1 MLTGRGGEAHVSQA
15 TRVAIDTEVK
25 RLTSQAYLNAK
36 NLLTQHQDKLHLL
49 AQELMKEETLSGEQV
64 RALVAVTP
72 LKHTPSASAKSLLHA
87 AAAEPGGEGGVVS
100 GADKAGD
107 SGDSGGAPDKLGDKV
122 AEKQAEKKQGGE
134 KNKTSWFGS
143 K

>member
-36 NLLTQHQDKLHLL
+36 NILTQHQDKLHLL

-64 RALVAVTP
+64 RALVGVTP
-72 LKHTPSASAKSLLHA
+72 LKHTRSASAKSLLQA
-87 AAAEPGGEGGVVS
+87 AAAEPGGEGGAVS

-107 SGDSGGAPDKLGDKV
+107 AGGAPDKLGDKV
-122 AEKQAEKKQGGE
+122 AEKQTAKKQGAE

>member
-36 NLLTQHQDKLHLL
+36 NILTQHQDKLHLL

-64 RALVAVTP
+64 RALVGVTP
-72 LKHTPSASAKSLLHA
+72 LKHTRSASAKSLLHP
-87 AAAEPGGEGGVVS
+87 AAAEPGGEGGAVS

-107 SGDSGGAPDKLGDKV
+107 AGDSGGAPDKLGDKV
-122 AEKQAEKKQGGE
+122 AQKHAEKKQGGE
-134 KNKTSWFGS
+134 KNKTSWFGY

>member
-36 NLLTQHQDKLHLL
+36 NILTQHQDKLHLL

-64 RALVAVTP
+64 RALVGVTP
-72 LKHTPSASAKSLLHA
+72 LKHTRSASANSLLHA
-87 AAAEPGGEGGVVS
+87 AAAEAGGGEGGAAS

-107 SGDSGGAPDKLGDKV
+107 SGGAPHKPADKL
-122 AEKQAEKKQGGE
+122 AEKKQEGE